1 MKRLLLPALAIL
13 LGTSGI
19 YGQGDHRLLSTE
31 KSLIPGYMH
40 SRGINPG
47 STALPPPN
55 SPVRTIA
62 EWEELQ
68 ALMVG
73 WKSYPSIL
81 RQIVGAAKQQTK
93 AIIVFESPETV
104 ASITSYLLS
113 GGVDTT
119 NVVFINQNLNSV
131 WSRDYGPWSAY
142 TSDVDSLVT
151 IDWIYNRPRPED
163 DLVPVAISNYAGTP
177 LYQTTTAPDQLV
189 HTGGNFMTDG
199 FGTGFSSKLVLDEN
213 GPGGGFGLSHSEQK
227 VDSIMQ
233 AYMGIS
239 RYIKMDKLPYDV
251 IHHIDMHM
259 KLLDEQTLLVGQYPP
274 GISDGPQ
281 IEANLQYVLSNFNS
295 VFGTPYKVVR
305 IPMPPDNGLYPS
317 SGGDYFTYTNSSF
330 INNSIIVPV
339 YGIPQDNIALDIYRE
354 NLPGYN
360 IIPIN
365 CLGMIG
371 ALGALHC
378 ITKEVGTSDPLLIS
392 HQPLEN
398 TTDTVIGY
406 DVLGRIQH
414 RSGIDTALVFW
425 RTDTVSPW
433 QSIIMAPMAMPDNY
447 IALIPAQP
455 AGTTVYYYIQ
465 AEANSGKTQK
475 RPLPAPAG
483 YWKFQVT
490 GTTGNEDPKSL
501 SDLLDAFPNPGR
513 ALTCVP
519 VEMSSSGQALLTM
532 RDAGGRLVQT
542 LHNGSLSAG
551 KHNFFFRADE
561 MESGM
566 YILELRTSDSRV
578 FKKVMVQR

>member
-1 MKRLLLPALAIL
+1 MALVLVCAANGL
-13 LGTSGI
+13 

-31 KSLIPGYMH
+31 KALIPAYMN
-40 SRGINPG
+40 SRGITPGLASVNPP
-47 STALPPPN
+47 S

-81 RQIVGAAKQQTK
+81 RQIVGAARQETK
-93 AIIVFESPETV
+93 AIIVYEAPETV
-104 ASITSYLLS
+104 ASITSYLLA

-142 TSDVDSLVT
+142 TSDVDSLLT

-163 DLVPVAISNYAGTP
+163 DLVPGAISNYIGTP
-177 LYQTTTAPDQLV
+177 IYQTTASPNQLV

-227 VDSIMQ
+227 IDSIMQ

-274 GISDGPQ
+274 GVADGPQ

-305 IPMPPDNGLYPS
+305 IPMPPDNGQYPNT
-317 SGGDYFTYTNSSF
+317 GGDYFTYTNSSF

-360 IIPIN
+360 VIPIN

-398 TTDTVIGY
+398 TSDTIIGY
-406 DVLGRIQH
+406 DVRARIQH

-433 QSIIMAPMAMPDNY
+433 QTLYMTPMAMPDSY
-447 IALIPAQP
+447 ASFIPAQP

-465 AEANSGKTQK
+465 AEAASGKMQK

-483 YWKFQVT
+483 HWKFEVT
-490 GTTGNEDPKSL
+490 GTTGMNEVSTFDA
-501 SDLLDAFPNPGR
+501 LLDIFPNPGR

-519 VEMSSSGQALLTM
+519 LQLNGKQQVLLTL
-532 RDAGGRLVQT
+532 RDEGGRLIET
-542 LHNGSLSAG
+542 LHNGTLASG
-551 KHNFFFRADE
+551 MHRFFFSADKL
-561 MESGM
+561 ESGM
-566 YILELRTSDSRV
+566 YIVEFQSETQRT